1 MRLRN
6 RIVLTLAGLFA
17 CHFLVQG
24 YLDYRDIGNELK
36 LKLQSQ
42 AASIRTAL
50 SLGQTDSTLRPLPLP
65 EAIDGIDVQLQRPGV
80 RDGGGQEV
88 ETELDYFVTHPSTT
102 FRLRRVESP
111 DGKDYYRYTAPIAAA
126 TAGNQASP
134 HSLLEIRFPAQQ
146 AEADAIADF
155 EHRLLVH
162 GVGILLVFIITAWL
176 IDRILLIP
184 IGRLKQVVSRL
195 AGDDTQLNARLR
207 EDRDLEQVSRRFEQM
222 AGIIQQREQALNRQK
237 GLFALLSQ
245 TNKIIIRDVEPRQLF
260 KRFCEIAVTYGEF
273 VAAWI
278 GEVDSARQQVRP
290 VASSH
295 VNRLDKRSSITLRS
309 DSPPGMAVFGGRPV
323 FIDQIDWDQ
332 GELDWC
338 QPVTPRIGQSAAV
351 LPILR
356 KGQVLGLLTVYA
368 ESSDYF
374 DQIVQDLLDEV
385 VGDIAFAIVNHTRN
399 QAHKAAHKQLAHSSR
414 RLAKVNHQMRLLLE
428 STGEGIFGV
437 DQKGDCTFINQ
448 AAASMLGYKQDE
460 VLSQPIHRMIRMP
473 ELAQRAF
480 SAGMQQQVPRRVKD
494 ESFRRFDGTLFP
506 VEYSTHPMIEEGRV
520 KGAVTVFRDVTETR
534 SMLREMRFL
543 ASHDPLTH
551 LYNRHAFD
559 QRLRQAFAEARDYGL
574 THVLFYMDLDQF
586 KLVNDTCGHVAG
598 DTMLRHLA
606 HQLRQAIGAG
616 GVLARLGGDE
626 FGLLLE
632 RTSLEQGQQVAGQI
646 FETIKRFRF
655 SWEGRSFSCGVSIG
669 IAGIDANTESTHSV
683 LSAADTAC
691 YVAKDMGRNRMHV
704 YRPYDEEITRQQGQM
719 RWVNRIETA
728 IQQESFSLMQQP
740 ILSIGSHAIGDEHV
754 EVLLRMHDS
763 EGGVI
768 APGAFIP
775 AAERYNLMGGLD
787 RWVIRNTFRWLA
799 EHPDRLEEL
808 GLCAINL
815 SGQSLGEGALYEYI
829 LEQLREFQLP
839 AQKISFEI
847 TETAVV
853 SRLDQATRFIS
864 LLRRRGFRFAL
875 DDFGT
880 GMSSF
885 AYLKSLPVDFLKID
899 GSFVRNMLNDPVD
912 RAMVESINRIGHLM
926 GLKTIAEYV
935 ESDQILEQ
943 LIDLGVDYAQ
953 GFGIME
959 PTPLVAVGSGPSGVA

>member
-24 YLDYRDIGNELK
+24 YLDYRDIRDELR

-42 AASIRTAL
+42 ATFIRTAL
-50 SLGQTDSTLRPLPLP
+50 SLGSSLELVSQLEEMDGIEVQLLRPGSGAGNGL
-65 EAIDGIDVQLQRPGV
+65 EAAA
-80 RDGGGQEV
+80 
-88 ETELDYFVTHPSTT
+88 ELDYFTAHPTPS
-102 FRLRRVESP
+102 FRLERVQELT
-111 DGKDYYRYTAPIAAA
+111 GEDYYRYLTPVAAVG
-126 TAGNQASP
+126 AGDQASP
-134 HSLLEIRFPAQQ
+134 RALLDIRFSAQR
-146 AEADAIADF
+146 AETEAIAAF
-155 EHRLLVH
+155 EQRLLVH
-162 GVGILLVFIITAWL
+162 GAGILLVFIITAWL

-184 IGRLKQVVSRL
+184 IRRLKQVVSRL
-195 AGDDTQLNARLR
+195 AGDDDRLNARLT
-207 EDRDLEQVSRRFEQM
+207 EDRDLEQVSRRFGQM
-222 AGIIQQREQALNRQK
+222 AGIIHQREQALNRQK
-237 GLFALLSQ
+237 SLFALLSH
-245 TNKIIIRDVEPRQLF
+245 TNKIIIRDVDPQLLF
-260 KRFCEIAVTYGEF
+260 RRFCEIAVTYGDF

-278 GEVDSARQQVRP
+278 GEVDQVKRRVRP
-290 VASSH
+290 VASSDSS
-295 VNRLDKRSSITLRS
+295 RLDTTSSILLS
-309 DSPPGMAVFGGRPV
+309 AESPPGLAVFGGCAAI
-323 FIDQIDWDQ
+323 IDQIDWQQ

-338 QPVTPRIGQSAAV
+338 QPVMPCIGQSAAV
-351 LPILR
+351 LPIQR
-356 KGQVLGLLTVYA
+356 KGRVYGLLTVYA
-368 ESSDYF
+368 ESADHF
-374 DQIVQDLLDEV
+374 DQTVQDLLEEV
-385 VGDIAFAIVNHTRN
+385 VGDIAFAIENHARN

-460 VLSQPIHRMIRMP
+460 VLYQPIHRLIRMP
-473 ELAQRAF
+473 ELAQQAF
-480 SAGMQQQVPRRVKD
+480 NSGMQQQVPLRVKD
-494 ESFRRFDGTLFP
+494 ESFRRIDGTLFP

-559 QRLRQAFAEARDYGL
+559 QRLRQAFADARDYGL

-606 HQLRQAIGAG
+606 HHLRQAIGAG

-646 FETIKRFRF
+646 FEAIKRFRF

-669 IAGIDANTESTHSV
+669 IVGIDANTESTHSA

-719 RWVNRIETA
+719 RWVHRIETA
-728 IQQESFSLMQQP
+728 IQQENFSLMQQP
-740 ILSIGSHAIGDEHV
+740 ILSIGSQAIGDEHV

-763 EGGVI
+763 QGGVI

-899 GSFVRNMLNDPVD
+899 GSFVKNMLNDPVD

-935 ESDQILEQ
+935 ESDQVLEQ
-943 LIDLGVDYAQ
+943 LIDMGVDYAQ
-953 GFGIME
+953 GFGIMK
-959 PTPLVAVGSGPSGVA
+959 PTPLVAVGSGPSGLA